1 VVAAQA
7 SNDAE
12 LLLPH
17 LPVIHRASGNSL
29 TYDTG
34 NNYPGLH

>member
-17 LPVIHRASGNSL
+17 LPVIPAQAGIL
-29 TYDTG
+29 
-34 NNYPGLH
+34 